1 MSNEMNQQLVWSD
14 RKRILGM
21 PISFTKYEM
30 DRQRLTLSSGLFT
43 TSVNELLLYRVLD
56 IRSRQT
62 LWQKL
67 FNVGTIILYSADKTH
82 PQLQLV
88 NIKNPNGTRK
98 FISKEVERERHT
110 KRTVG
115 KEMFGASGISM
126 DDIYSDGMDSE
137 SDMQDL

>member
-1 MSNEMNQQLVWSD
+1 MDNEMNQQLIWSD

-30 DRQRLTLSSGLFT
+30 DRQCLTVSTGLFT

-67 FNVGTIILYSADKTH
+67 FNVGTIVLYSADKTH
-82 PQLQLV
+82 PQLELV

-98 FISKEVERERHT
+98 FISKEVERERHA

-126 DDIYSDGMDSE
+126 DDIYGEDVTFDSNSE
-137 SDMQDL
+137 DF